1 MTANKAL
8 SVAEES
14 ALVKKNPCH
23 KLKTEQLQSIVDI
36 FKSHILPWRL
46 KKTSAKLFFKNSIFC
61 YFSFVVYILISES
74 FKMIQKEIDKIYNQ
88 LHVIFLIFESL
99 TASYKTTVCAIILTC
114 GENKLSFIWKKVYRN
129 THWGNVLKNN
139 HRFNKKCILKN
150 LFNFQTSMNVYWTCV
165 QKIRIAKIHWE
176 VLLVHVKQDLQA
188 TGPIA

>member
-1 MTANKAL
+1 MNECENNVCPDHSSCQNIEGSYTCDCQQGFVSSGGVCVGKKKSL
-8 SVAEES
+8 SQIKVGAITIY
-14 ALVKKNPCH
+14 CWFY
-23 KLKTEQLQSIVDI
+23 

-114 GENKLSFIWKKVYRN
+114 GENKLSFIWNKFIEI
-129 THWGNVLKNN
+129 HIWGNVLKNN
-139 HRFNKKCILKN
+139 HRFNKKCI
-150 LFNFQTSMNVYWTCV
+150 
-165 QKIRIAKIHWE
+165 
-176 VLLVHVKQDLQA
+176 
-188 TGPIA
+188 